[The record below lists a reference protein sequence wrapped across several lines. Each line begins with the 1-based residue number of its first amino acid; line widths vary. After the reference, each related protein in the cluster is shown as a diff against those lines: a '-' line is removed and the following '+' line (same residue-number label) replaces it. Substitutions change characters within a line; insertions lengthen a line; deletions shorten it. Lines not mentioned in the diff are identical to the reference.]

1 MNILITSVPGTWT
14 TTPILAPALLKACLE
29 ENGYPATAID
39 LNIEA
44 NKILDQFDNRDDIY
58 KFFRNQE
65 ILDTTHEQIYDLLD
79 YCANRIA
86 SYKPDL
92 VCLSLLT
99 QDCQFFT
106 YWLCYHLRFV
116 LPNIKIVIGG
126 SGIKSFIAQNKIN
139 FADHLKNLGFI
150 DDYINGDGEYS
161 LPNYVK
167 GNFGHSGINSMD
179 WEQIADL
186 NSLPVPNF
194 DDYDLH
200 SYPRPSIPICDSRGC
215 IRSCEFCDIIEHWTK
230 YRFRSADN
238 LWQEMQTQIQRYG
251 ITRFEFHNSLTNGN
265 MREFTKV
272 LDYILEYNNTH
283 EQEISWNGYFIV
295 RSEKSHPESLFQKIK
310 QTNGNLMLGI
320 ESVVE
325 HVRIGLGKN
334 FTNDS
339 LDYHLEMIK
348 KYKIP
353 SLLLLIV
360 AYPTETLDDMEYTK
374 QWFIDRKHFAV
385 DNVNVLLSEA
395 QILPNTKLDRKQSE
409 YQIIAGDM
417 PQEWDKTGL
426 TNDQRLQYNREVS
439 DVLHR
444 VGFNHISMEA
454 EYG

>member
-1 MNILITSVPGTWT
+1 MNILLTSVPGTWT
-14 TTPILAPALLKACLE
+14 ATPTLAPALLKACLE
-29 ENGYPATAID
+29 DSGYPATAID

-44 NKILDQFDNRDDIY
+44 NNILNKYENREDIY
-58 KFFRNQE
+58 KFFTNQE
-65 ILDTTHEQIYDLLD
+65 ILDTTHEQIYALLD
-79 YCANRIA
+79 YCADRIV

-116 LPNIKIVIGG
+116 LPDTKILIGG

-139 FADHLKNLGFI
+139 FADHLKKLGFI
-150 DDYINGDGEYS
+150 DAYINGDGEYS
-161 LPNYVK
+161 LPSYVR
-167 GNFGHSGINSMD
+167 GNLEHSGINTLKWD
-179 WEQIADL
+179 QIVDL
-186 NSLPVPNF
+186 NKLPVPNF

-200 SYPRPSIPICDSRGC
+200 SYPKPSIPVCDSRGC
-215 IRSCEFCDIIEHWTK
+215 IRSCEFCDIIEHWTR

-272 LDYILEYNNTH
+272 LDYILDYNKAH

-339 LDYHLEMIK
+339 LDYHLDMII
-348 KYKIP
+348 KYNIP

-360 AYPTETLDDMEYTK
+360 AYPTETIDDMEYTK
-374 QWFIDRKHFAV
+374 QWFIDRKQYASE
-385 DNVNVLLSEA
+385 NVNVLLSEA
-395 QILPNTKLDRKQSE
+395 QILPNTKLDRQQSE
-409 YQIIAGDM
+409 YDIIPGDT

-426 TNDQRLQYNREVS
+426 TNDQRIQYNREVS
-439 DVLHR
+439 DILQNL
-444 VGFNHISMEA
+444 GFNHISMEA